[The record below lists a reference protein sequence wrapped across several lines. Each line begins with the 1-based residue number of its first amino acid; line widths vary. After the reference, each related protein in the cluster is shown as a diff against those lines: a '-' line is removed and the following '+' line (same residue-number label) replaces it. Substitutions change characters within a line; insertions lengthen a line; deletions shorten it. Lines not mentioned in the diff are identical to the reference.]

1 MNIKFLFY
9 CLAVFTLFEKKNCFQ
24 IIFYG
29 LILLAARTR
38 SDQLVYS
45 QLATEFQ
52 RERFGHAIIEVWSGS
67 ID

>member
-1 MNIKFLFY
+1 M
-9 CLAVFTLFEKKNCFQ
+9 FQ
-24 IIFYG
+24 IISYG

-52 RERFGHAIIEVWSGS
+52 GERFGYTIIEVWSGS